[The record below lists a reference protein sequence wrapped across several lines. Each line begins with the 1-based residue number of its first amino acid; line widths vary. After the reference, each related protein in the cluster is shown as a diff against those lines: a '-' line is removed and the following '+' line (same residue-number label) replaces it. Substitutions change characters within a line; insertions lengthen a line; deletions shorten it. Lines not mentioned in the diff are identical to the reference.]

1 MPTSILPQNQDG
13 QELDNAISSFIEQ
26 IQKVKPKF
34 VCKLVFS

>member
-26 IQKVKPKF
+26 IQNRD
-34 VCKLVFS
+34 SAQ